1 MDNVKQDIL
10 SNNLLSELY
19 VNFLNYSE
27 TDELIIFES
36 RFSTFYK
43 KPIVYIDDKIIAG
56 FSQLKPEDL
65 QVLKKRFIYNKKLQE
80 IADETHISRERVRQ
94 IEDQSIRKFLITVD
108 RSIMINISDQLSM
121 NPILF
126 LEDLPIKDNELK
138 LLFCAILSYKKS
150 RKALFDH
157 DIMALVQNSK
167 YSFTGILNKIE
178 GVLEQSEKKIFS
190 KNDLIY
196 FLESIFPLINR
207 IDRLIPILLQKEMIE
222 QISNDEYFFSFPYS
236 TKRSMVEL
244 VFSLYEHGIE
254 LNKDF
259 ETLENELMRLFP
271 KDFKGND
278 KKRAIT
284 GLAGY
289 SDKILLWEWGRYLH
303 TKYIYPILEEYDFSS
318 ILDYIDAHL
327 NDTQIDL
334 ESCFKA
340 HENELVNIGI
350 TGKYALHTSLKLKYP
365 EDYSYQDSPWISKA
379 GTERRE
385 LRQTLRN
392 LMIENRNYS
401 LNELVD
407 LLHTNKTRLQQLID
421 NTDDIIQVDAFQYKK
436 KEFIAFSPVL
446 LDDIIQ
452 YANKKVK
459 ELDFIYIELIEDEF
473 KNKLSQYSQYDI
485 RILILELLKKY
496 PNEKEFNVSNTRII
510 NKDYPLTK
518 DSLNFHI
525 LIEELLKDK
534 NIITINEIANYFV
547 KRGLAQNRIMMYYY
561 TSKLKRI
568 VRLDKETFTSM
579 EKIGLTQKNIEK
591 INLLLENSLTDEIH
605 IDDILMNYKLP
616 VISLDWNRFILTD
629 LTDHGKFVFSPSR
642 ENPIYIAKK
651 EFNE

>member
-1 MDNVKQDIL
+1 MDNMLQDIL
-10 SNNLLSELY
+10 SNDLLSELY
-19 VNFLNYSE
+19 VNFSNYSE

-43 KPIVYIDDKIIAG
+43 KPIVYIDDKIIDG
-56 FSQLKPEDL
+56 FSKLKPEEIQL
-65 QVLKKRFIYNKKLQE
+65 LKSRLVYNRKLQE
-80 IADETHISRERVRQ
+80 IGDHTKISRERVRQ
-94 IEDQSIRKFLITVD
+94 VEDQSIRKFLITVD
-108 RSIMINISDQLSM
+108 RSIIINISDQLSM

-150 RKALFDH
+150 RKALFDK
-157 DIMALVQNSK
+157 DIMALVKNNT

-178 GVLEQSEKKIFS
+178 SVLKQSEKKIFS

-196 FLESIFPLINR
+196 FLESIFPLTNR
-207 IDRLIPILLQKEMIE
+207 IDRLVPILLEKEMIE

-271 KDFKGND
+271 KDFKGDD

-318 ILDYIDAHL
+318 VLNYIDEHL

-334 ESCFKA
+334 DSCFKA
-340 HENELVNIGI
+340 HEAELMNIGI
-350 TGKYALHTSLKLKYP
+350 ISKYALHTSLKLKYP

-385 LRQTLRN
+385 LKQTLRK
-392 LMIENRNYS
+392 LMVKNRNYS
-401 LNELVD
+401 LDELVE
-407 LLHTNKTRLQQLID
+407 LMHTSKIRIQQLID
-421 NTDDIIQVDAFQYKK
+421 NTNEVIQVDTFQYKR
-436 KEFIAFSPVL
+436 KEFIEFSSEL
-446 LDDIIQ
+446 LDRIII
-452 YANKKVK
+452 YTNKKVK
-459 ELDFIYIELIEDEF
+459 ELNFIYIELIESEF
-473 KNKLSQYSQYDI
+473 KNELDQYSQYDT
-485 RILILELLKKY
+485 RILILDLLKKY

-525 LIEELLKDK
+525 LIEDLLKDK

-547 KRGLAQNRIMMYYY
+547 KRGLAQNRIMVYYY

-616 VISLDWNRFILTD
+616 VLSLDWNRFILTD

-642 ENPIYIAKK
+642 ENPVYIAKK
-651 EFNE
+651 V